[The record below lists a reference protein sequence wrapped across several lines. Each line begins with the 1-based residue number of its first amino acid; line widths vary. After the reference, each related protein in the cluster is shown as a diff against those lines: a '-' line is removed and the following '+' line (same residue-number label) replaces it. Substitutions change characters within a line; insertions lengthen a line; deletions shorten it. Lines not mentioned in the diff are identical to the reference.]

1 MIQWPHPGKQRW
13 KVNDRE
19 HTTRAEGTQEAR
31 VDRRRIRQ
39 MVVDT
44 PQDDGVAAI
53 RGQPRVVG
61 QRVHD
66 RDIGKPR
73 GADCGA
79 DALQAFGVDVDAT
92 SPASAIVSSPLPAPT
107 SATDIPGSSAR
118 TCLSRGSS
126 GPLARNPNPRQVLKP
141 ATVMRNIRTSAAAA
155 VAVQSAMRAPDDS
168 RGELLDESCGNG
180 RVGQRILSSQ

>member
-31 VDRRRIRQ
+31 VDRRRVRQ

-66 RDIGKPR
+66 RD
-73 GADCGA
+73 
-79 DALQAFGVDVDAT
+79 
-92 SPASAIVSSPLPAPT
+92 
-107 SATDIPGSSAR
+107 
-118 TCLSRGSS
+118 
-126 GPLARNPNPRQVLKP
+126 
-141 ATVMRNIRTSAAAA
+141 MRNIRTSAATA
-155 VAVQSAMRAPDDS
+155 VAVPSAMRAPDDS
-168 RGELLDESCGNG
+168 RGVPLDESRRNG
-180 RVGQRILSSQ
+180 RVGRRILSSQ